1 MSKISYCSIEEAWG
15 LNEPF
20 QSEEEQQKPQ
30 LSFQQE
36 EEQQRLPFKQQEE
49 EQGDIKDKQIKELE
63 ETIKYLTQLLENKTK
78 NKIIQENFGN
88 ISAKSKVD
96 LFILIL
102 LGIFMIYVI
111 DQLFHMNL
119 SGS

>member
-20 QSEEEQQKPQ
+20 QSEEKQS
-30 LSFQQE
+30 SFQQE
-36 EEQQRLPFKQQEE
+36 EEQRLPFNKQEE
-49 EQGDIKDKQIKELE
+49 EEQDNIKDKQIKELE

-78 NKIIQENFGN
+78 NKIVQENFGN

-111 DQLFHMNL
+111 DKLFHMNL

>member
-1 MSKISYCSIEEAWG
+1 MSKISYCSIQEAWG

-20 QSEEEQQKPQ
+20 QSEEEQQPQ
-30 LSFQQE
+30 PSFQQE
-36 EEQQRLPFKQQEE
+36 EEQRLPFNKQEE
-49 EQGDIKDKQIKELE
+49 EEQVDIKDKQIRELE
-63 ETIKYLTQLLENKTK
+63 EKIKYLTQLLESKTK
-78 NKIIQENFGN
+78 SKMIQENFGN

>member
-20 QSEEEQQKPQ
+20 QSEEEQQQPQ
-30 LSFQQE
+30 SSFQQK
-36 EEQQRLPFKQQEE
+36 EEQKKLPFKQQEE
-49 EQGDIKDKQIKELE
+49 EQFDIKDKQIRELE
-63 ETIKYLTQLLENKTK
+63 EKIKYLTQLLESKTRSK
-78 NKIIQENFGN
+78 MIQENFGN
-88 ISAKSKVD
+88 ISTKSKVD
-96 LFILIL
+96 LLILIF

-119 SGS
+119 SG